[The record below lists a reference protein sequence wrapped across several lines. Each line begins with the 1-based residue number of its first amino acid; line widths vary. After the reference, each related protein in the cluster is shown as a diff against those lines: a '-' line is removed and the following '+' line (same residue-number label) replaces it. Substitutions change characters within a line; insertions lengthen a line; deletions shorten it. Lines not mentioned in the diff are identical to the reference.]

1 MSKGQKNGD
10 LFLKRRTVKYR
21 KSKLVVSCLYMRK
34 KECESITVRI
44 LHIAYCS
51 GYFFKNSDC
60 INIVAFH
67 YTIWEI
73 AGIILKYPVRLPG
86 LLPVF
91 F

>member
-1 MSKGQKNGD
+1 
-10 LFLKRRTVKYR
+10 
-21 KSKLVVSCLYMRK
+21 VSCLYMRK